1 MSTWNYK
8 DVGAPK
14 LTPEFRDN
22 YIINIG
28 KAEAVTAVGLL
39 VLGHEKGMKSLTT
52 KVLELPSK
60 ENNWTCIVQA
70 ELVGYGHDPIT
81 GETIEV
87 TYSAIGDANVGNCGK
102 MVAPSYIRMAETRS
116 VGRVLRNYTN
126 IGMLCSDEVG
136 NSVEIHTEM
145 INTNQVQMIAALMKS
160 KAVTKEKGREI
171 MKKITYK
178 TTMSALTLEEGN
190 NLIQAFKKLPTPQEE
205 AV

>member
-1 MSTWNYK
+1 MSEWNYK

-22 YIINIG
+22 YIIKIG
-28 KAEAVTAVGLL
+28 KADAVTAVGLL
-39 VLGHEKGMKSLTT
+39 VLGHEKGIKSLKT

-70 ELVGYGHDPIT
+70 ELVGYGHDIIT
-81 GETIEV
+81 GEITEV

-136 NSVEIHTEM
+136 NSVEYHVEM
-145 INTNQVQMIAALMKS
+145 INHQQVQMIARLMKQKNVS
-160 KAVTKEKGREI
+160 KDQGRDI
-171 MKKITYK
+171 MKGITTQ

-190 NLIQAFKKLPTPQEE
+190 N
-205 AV
+205 